1 MRKADS
7 ILKKQ
12 CRMMERKLQNL
23 FHETMD
29 VMMASGQTDWFTEV
43 VQS

>member
-1 MRKADS
+1 
-7 ILKKQ
+7 
-12 CRMMERKLQNL
+12 MERKLQNL

-43 VQS
+43 VQSWMSYNSTSKDY